1 MFLDRPEYISTFWL
15 FVIEIK
21 VIEKGSFVASTNNKT
36 TLEFTVEFL
45 SSLGILSLVRDSLTQ
60 MHYSSKINMTTASD
74 YKNTLLRVE
83 LKALVLLI
91 ST

>member
-21 VIEKGSFVASTNNKT
+21 VIEKCSFVASTNNKT
-36 TLEFTVEFL
+36 TLEFTVEFV

-74 YKNTLLRVE
+74 YNNTLLRVE